1 MMRFVILLFLFLFL
15 SALTSLTHA
24 AEQVWQGLLVQD
36 GKGIANADV
45 LWLRLPA
52 DLLNNKAEG
61 SFLSRQETF
70 QTELYAVH
78 KLTLK
83 SLGDHLEVR
92 ENKVVDKKTERG
104 VAFCKMV
111 YTLKYNPQTGY
122 LEGTYYATDCR
133 AVAGKVYL
141 YKSQHALSET
151 KEMTL
156 SHAWASKLKDMLNEG
171 KISPSLM
178 EERRTNFEF
187 KPIFFD
193 YDKDVLRDEFKPYL
207 KAMVEIVL
215 SHSDLRIKVIGHTD
229 GDGSDA
235 YNLDLSMRRAK
246 AIQSFFSAHG
256 LGEHRIVI
264 DFRGKREPVAPNDTS
279 EGKQRNRRVD
289 FEFI

>member
-1 MMRFVILLFLFLFL
+1 MRSEILI
-15 SALTSLTHA
+15 SIALLLATATSKLCA
-24 AEQVWQGLLVQD
+24 SEQVWQGLLVQD
-36 GKGIANADV
+36 GKGIVNANV
-45 LWLRLPA
+45 LWLRLPL
-52 DLLNNKAEG
+52 DLLNEKATG
-61 SFLSRQETF
+61 SFVSRQETF
-70 QTELYAVH
+70 QTELFALH

-92 ENKVVDKKTERG
+92 EIKVLEKNLDRG

-122 LEGTYYATDCR
+122 LEGTYYASDCR

-151 KEMTL
+151 KQMTL
-156 SHAWASKLKDMLNEG
+156 SHAWASKLKDMLSEG
-171 KISPSLM
+171 KISPALM
-178 EERRTNFEF
+178 EERRNNFEF

-193 YDKDVLRDEFKPYL
+193 YDKDVLKDEFKLYL
-207 KAMVEIVL
+207 KTMVEIVL

-235 YNLDLSMRRAK
+235 YNLDLSKRRAR
-246 AIQSFFSAHG
+246 AIQAFFSAHG
-256 LGEHRIVI
+256 LGDHRVVI